1 VKAPGFAHSVLSAV
15 LGLAVGLCVLP
26 AQSVVAGGLAPQMS
40 NLQGQVL
47 SNQNAPLAGAVCTLT
62 GRLLPAG
69 GLTVIADRQGKFH
82 FPQLSPD
89 RYTLTCAA
97 TGYKPLEK
105 RLDLTQEAPYLEIV
119 LPTEEVLHQS
129 IQVRAKMPTEGLEQG
144 APPATISSRQI
155 TDLPL
160 TEQKFKA
167 ALPLIPGVIRTPD
180 GKINIKGVPEN
191 QGLLLLDGAEN
202 VDPVTGSFSVEVPIQ
217 AIESLQVYKN
227 AYRADYGGFSGG
239 LTTINT
245 KPPGSQWHY
254 EVEDIT
260 PNPRFRSGHMVG
272 MADFNPRFYLT
283 GPIVANRLNFSEAL
297 AYNDDKQPV
306 RGLAWPNNEI
316 KSHDFTSLTAFQYI
330 FSAHHVTTVQ
340 ANVFPLTRE
349 FANINSLVPQTASS
363 NYGQRGFSI
372 ALTDRYLTSSGT
384 VFTTIAEGMRFDSYG
399 HGQGPLDMLVTPNG
413 WSGNF
418 FNAFGRTSN
427 EEQIGETVTLP
438 SSSWHGKHDFT
449 LGGGFIQRA
458 FSGTS
463 NSRPV
468 QVLRVDGTLAE
479 QISFSGAGQLSASDA
494 EGAAFVQDH
503 WTMAQPLA
511 LDLGLRFTGQTLGTP
526 LNFAPRLGA
535 VYSPGAEGKT
545 VLRAGMGMFYSHVP
559 LLLGGFAGN
568 PVREV
573 SVFDTQG
580 LPLGVPLAFPNFYGN
595 LANPQAP
602 NLSLSPPDRTPVDLT
617 YSLEVDRELSPNVTL
632 RVSGLSSRS
641 QHEFIVDPLIGLP
654 SGAAMVA
661 SPTGT
666 SSYREFTTTLH
677 IRINSQSEWSVAYI
691 NSRARGNLNTLVQ
704 LYIPFEAPVIRP
716 DAYAN
721 LPSDIPN
728 RLITWG
734 RIQTRIWGIQANPVI
749 DWHSG
754 FPYSFVNE
762 YQNYVGTPN
771 SERFPQFFS
780 LDLKLGKEFRLP
792 LPWIKKHRLY
802 GALTVF
808 NLTNHSN
815 PRDVYNNVT
824 SPYFQHFVGFQH
836 RFFDSEV
843 NIAY

>member
-1 VKAPGFAHSVLSAV
+1 MRQFPHSVLSTV

-26 AQSVVAGGLAPQMS
+26 APSVVAGGLAPQIS

-47 SNQNAPLAGAVCTLT
+47 NSQNAPLAGAVCTLT

-69 GLTVIADRQGKFH
+69 GLTVTADREGKFQ
-82 FPQLSPD
+82 FLELSPD

-97 TGYKPLEK
+97 TGYKPVEK
-105 RLDLTQEAPYLEIV
+105 QLDLTHEAPYLEIV

-129 IQVRAKMPTEGLEQG
+129 IQVRAKVPTEGLEQG

-155 TDLPL
+155 TDLPM

-260 PNPRFRSGHMVG
+260 PNPRFRSGHLVG
-272 MADFNPRFYLT
+272 MADFNPRFYVT

-316 KSHDFTSLTAFQYI
+316 KSHDFTSLTTFQYI
-330 FSAHHVTTVQ
+330 FSAHHVATVQ
-340 ANVFPLTRE
+340 ANFFPLTRE

-372 ALTDRYLTSSGT
+372 AMTDRYLTSSGT

-413 WSGNF
+413 WDGNF
-418 FNAFGRTSN
+418 FNAFDRTSN
-427 EEQIGETVTLP
+427 QEQINETITFP
-438 SSSWHGKHDFT
+438 SRDWHGKHDFM

-468 QVLRVDGTLAE
+468 QVLRIDGTLAQ
-479 QISFSGAGQLSASDA
+479 QIDFSGPGQLSASDS

-526 LNFAPRLGA
+526 LNFAPRLGV

-545 VLRAGMGMFYSHVP
+545 VLRAGMGVYYSHVP
-559 LLLGGFAGN
+559 LLVGGFIGN

-573 SVFDTQG
+573 TGFNGQG
-580 LPLGVPLAFPNFYGN
+580 LPMGPPVAFPNSYGN
-595 LANPQAP
+595 LGNPQDLD
-602 NLSLSPPDRTPVDLT
+602 LSLSPPDRTPFNLT
-617 YSLEVDRELSPNVTL
+617 YSLEVDRELRPNVTL
-632 RVSGLSSRS
+632 RVSALSSRT
-641 QHEFIVDPLIGLP
+641 QHDFIVDPLTGLP
-654 SGAAMVA
+654 SGAALVA

-666 SSYREFTTTLH
+666 SSYREFQTTLH
-677 IRINSQSEWSVAYI
+677 VRINSNSEWSFAYV
-691 NSRARGNLNTLVQ
+691 SSQARGNLNSLVQ
-704 LYIPFEAPVIRP
+704 LYVPFEAPVIRP

-734 RIQTRIWGIQANPVI
+734 RIQTGIWGIQASPVV

-754 FPYSFVNE
+754 FPYSFVDE
-762 YQNYVGTPN
+762 YQNYVGIPN
-771 SERFPQFFS
+771 SARFPQFFS
-780 LDLKLGKEFRLP
+780 LDLKLGREFRLP
-792 LPWIKKHRLY
+792 LPWVKNHRLR
-802 GALTVF
+802 GALTIF

-836 RFFDSEV
+836 RFFDSELDIV
-843 NIAY
+843 Y